1 MEGTGKKENFILAC
15 IKHQE
20 DAAKNAQLLMEEAQQ
35 AANDYGAP
43 KDRYDS
49 FRTKQMRTGD
59 MYASQLDNAL
69 QNVRTLQ
76 LIDANKKSNRVE
88 FGSIVTTDKQT
99 MFVSVSLGKL
109 ECAGEE
115 FYAISVKVPIY
126 VAMKDKKEGDVF
138 VCNGIKHKIISI
150 L

>member
-1 MEGTGKKENFILAC
+1 MEGGEKKENFIAAC

-20 DAAKNAQLLMEEAQQ
+20 DVAKNAQLLMEEAQQ

-59 MYASQLDNAL
+59 MYANQLDNAL

-76 LIDANKKSNRVE
+76 MIDAQKKCNRVE
-88 FGSIVTTDKQT
+88 FGSIVTTDKQI
-99 MFVSVSLGKL
+99 MFVSVSLGKM

-115 FYAISVKVPIY
+115 FYAISVNVPIY
-126 VAMKDKKEGDVF
+126 SAMKDKKKGDFF
-138 VCNGIKHKIISI
+138 VYNGIKQQIISI